1 MSRSERKNRMGTRR
15 IIVAGSRTC
24 NDYNLISNVLSRY
37 VRYCTENG
45 INPEFVSGGCRG
57 VDTLAERFCKL
68 HGYPIKVFNAD
79 WATYGKRAG
88 YLRNKQMAEYAAET
102 GGSLIAFWDGKS
114 RGIKMMIELAEGK
127 GLTVNVNAVS

>member
-1 MSRSERKNRMGTRR
+1 METRR
-15 IIVAGSRTC
+15 IIVAGSR
-24 NDYNLISNVLSRY
+24 NYKDYRRISSVLSEFIRKFS
-37 VRYCTENG
+37 EDG
-45 INPEFVSGGCRG
+45 IRPEFISGGCRG

-114 RGIKMMIELAEGK
+114 RGTKMMIELAEGE
-127 GLTVNVNAVS
+127 GLAVNVNAVS

>member
-1 MSRSERKNRMGTRR
+1 MGTRR
-15 IIVAGSRTC
+15 IIVAGSRNC

-68 HGYPIKVFNAD
+68 NGYPIKVFNAD

-102 GGSLIAFWDGKS
+102 GGSLLAFWDGKS
-114 RGIKMMIELAEGK
+114 RGTKMMIELAEGE

>member
-1 MSRSERKNRMGTRR
+1 M
-15 IIVAGSRTC
+15 
-24 NDYNLISNVLSRY
+24 
-37 VRYCTENG
+37 RYCAENG
-45 INPEFVSGGCRG
+45 IKPEFVSGGCRG
-57 VDTLAERFCKL
+57 VDTIAERFCKL

-114 RGIKMMIELAEGK
+114 RGTKMMIELATQNKLDVQVEEIR
-127 GLTVNVNAVS
+127 

>member
-1 MSRSERKNRMGTRR
+1 MEQRR
-15 IIVAGSRTC
+15 IIVAGSRNC
-24 NDYNLISNVLSRY
+24 NDYKLISEVLNKY
-37 VRYCTENG
+37 IRYCAENG
-45 INPEFVSGGCRG
+45 IKPEFVSGGCRG

-68 HGYPIKVFNAD
+68 HNYPIKVFNAD

-114 RGIKMMIELAEGK
+114 RGTKMMIELAESE
-127 GLTVNVNAVS
+127 GLAVNVNAVS